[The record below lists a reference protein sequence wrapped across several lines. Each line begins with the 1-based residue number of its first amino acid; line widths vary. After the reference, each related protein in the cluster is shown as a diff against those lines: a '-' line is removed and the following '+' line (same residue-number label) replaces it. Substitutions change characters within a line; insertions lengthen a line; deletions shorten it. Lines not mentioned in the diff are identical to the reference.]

1 MPTRPIVV
9 YDDPRLRKKSRRV
22 KKVRQ
27 DLQRLIDDMV
37 ETMHEANGIGL
48 AAIQVGAPERII
60 VVQLP
65 EPDEASGEEEE
76 TPDPNAGKL
85 FCVVN
90 PQLARRSR
98 ETEEG
103 IEGCLSIPGLV
114 GDVERYCWVT
124 VKGRDRYGKPVR
136 IKAENLLARVFQHEI
151 DHCDG
156 ILFIDHIDD
165 PEKLHPVTAGEEEAA
180 EAAREV
186 PAAQEVQEATGGQ
199 EAAGGQ
205 EVVGV
210 TKAGD
215 ALKA

>member
-37 ETMHEANGIGL
+37 ETMHAANGIGL

-65 EPDEASGEEEE
+65 EAGEEEE
-76 TPDPNAGKL
+76 NPDPDAGKL

-90 PQLARRSR
+90 PQLARKSR

-114 GDVERYCWVT
+114 GDVERHCGVT
-124 VKGRDRYGKPVR
+124 VKGQDRHGKPVR
-136 IKAENLLARVFQHEI
+136 IKAEDLLARVFQHEI

-156 ILFIDHIDD
+156 VLFIDHIDD
-165 PEKLHPVTAGEEEAA
+165 PEKLYPVTAGEEEAT
-180 EAAREV
+180 EAAQEVPGAREV
-186 PAAQEVQEATGGQ
+186 PRA
-199 EAAGGQ
+199 
-205 EVVGV
+205 
-210 TKAGD
+210 
-215 ALKA
+215 